1 MRLGLVGVLACAL
14 PLLFA
19 RPSWAQSAPDM
30 ERAKAAF
37 KAGAN
42 AYAAGDYLAA
52 IQALETAYELSP
64 LPAIAFSLAQAE
76 RKQYFVKQERE
87 HLERALLLF
96 RRYVEQEPRGPR
108 REDALAA
115 IAVLEPLLGTKQT
128 PPANE
133 QRPQQRPTRVMIVS
147 TVPGARIS
155 LDGSP
160 PAASP
165 LIREVAPG
173 KHRVRISASGYFDV
187 EREVMA
193 VAGELLLTEV
203 ELSERPSTLYVWA
216 PEGADVYIDGVHAGQ
231 GGPRLTLPL
240 SAGRHQLTVAQKGKR
255 LVRREVEV
263 VRGKVNS
270 EVVRLEP
277 TVQRNLSELLFI
289 GGGAGL
295 GAAIALS
302 AFAVRS
308 ENRAEDFLRW
318 RKAGPSG
325 PSAVQVGSAELVAYN
340 VSLIERNRFRTAAT
354 ISVAGAAGMFIT
366 GLFLHEMDRPSV
378 QNGPSRGRGP
388 RATSAGSPVSFSATA
403 SAADVGASLQLNF

>member
-1 MRLGLVGVLACAL
+1 MSSKLGALLACLL
-14 PLLFA
+14 PLLLA
-19 RPSWAQSAPDM
+19 QPSFAQSSSDI
-30 ERAKAAF
+30 ERAKASF
-37 KAGAN
+37 KSGAN

-108 REDALAA
+108 REDALSA
-115 IAVLEPLLGTKQT
+115 IASLEPLLGSK
-128 PPANE
+128 PAHPGSE
-133 QRPQQRPTRVMIVS
+133 PRPQQRPTRVMIVS
-147 TVPGARIS
+147 TAPGARIS
-155 LDGSP
+155 LDGSS

-173 KHRVRISASGYFDV
+173 KHRARISASGYFEV

-203 ELSERPSTLYVWA
+203 ELNERPSTLYVWA
-216 PEGADVYIDGVHAGQ
+216 PEGADVYIDGMHVGQ
-231 GGPRLTLPL
+231 GGPRLALPL
-240 SAGRHQLTVAQKGKR
+240 MAGRHQLTVGQKGKR

-289 GGGAGL
+289 GGGAGV

-318 RKAGPSG
+318 RDAGPSG
-325 PSAVQVGSAELVAYN
+325 PSAEQVGSAELLAYN
-340 VSLIERNRFRTAAT
+340 VALIERNRFRTAAT
-354 ISVAGAAGMFIT
+354 ISVAASAGMFIT

-378 QNGPSRGRGP
+378 QHEPSRGRSL
-388 RATSAGSPVSFSATA
+388 RASSLSLSAAP